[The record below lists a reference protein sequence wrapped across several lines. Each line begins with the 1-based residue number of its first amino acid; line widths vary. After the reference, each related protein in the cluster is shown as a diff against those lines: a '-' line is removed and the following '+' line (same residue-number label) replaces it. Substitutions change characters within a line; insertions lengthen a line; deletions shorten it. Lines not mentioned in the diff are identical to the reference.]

1 MQAQSDFKRA
11 EQGSGWA
18 EPFQALVRSFSQSGL
33 TKPGRARISITFSYY
48 IFFFFG
54 QIYTQLMIKY
64 IRVEL
69 WAFYH

>member
-1 MQAQSDFKRA
+1 MQAQPDFKRA

-18 EPFQALVRSFSQSGL
+18 EPIQALVRPFSQSGL
-33 TKPGRARISITFSYY
+33 TKSGRARISITFSYY
-48 IFFFFG
+48 FFFFG
-54 QIYTQLMIKY
+54 QNYTQLMVKY